1 MQKLAAV
8 LVALLVVLLGM
19 APLPARADEGQ
30 TEARGTVA
38 ATPASTIAGFAPGN
52 VGTAEWEPVVGQEC
66 QIKNRTPVPREKAE
80 GTVQA
85 GTQPAPSD
93 HLKCLIGNPIL
104 GTIPIPGINAGDTV
118 CVYIN
123 FSGGSSPIPAFGVG
137 VVCPARTL
145 NARTWLLRNQTAN
158 TEATFN
164 LTELEVESDD

>member
-19 APLPARADEGQ
+19 APLPARAGDEGQ
-30 TEARGTVA
+30 TEVRGTVA
-38 ATPASTIAGFAPGN
+38 TSTIPGFTTNN

-93 HLKCLIGNPIL
+93 HLKCLIGSPIL

-137 VVCPARTL
+137 VVCPPRTL
-145 NARTWLLRNQTAN
+145 NARTWLLRDQTAN

-164 LTELEVESDD
+164 LTDLEVEADD

>member
-19 APLPARADEGQ
+19 APLPARAGDEGQ
-30 TEARGTVA
+30 TEVRGTVA
-38 ATPASTIAGFAPGN
+38 TSTIPGFTTNN

-93 HLKCLIGNPIL
+93 HLIWGWGCLPC
-104 GTIPIPGINAGDTV
+104 TDTQCEDV
-118 CVYIN
+118 A
-123 FSGGSSPIPAFGVG
+123 P
-137 VVCPARTL
+137 
-145 NARTWLLRNQTAN
+145 
-158 TEATFN
+158 
-164 LTELEVESDD
+164 